1 VTTLEDAAEELVVR
15 LKGLDSEIE
24 ESQDEFEELRGRLE
38 EVTRDVEEEWAH
50 LAEVA
55 ESFLAKVQGEQ
66 EAMGTDVEAALQA
79 LGDAG
84 RVLKEHGAEAR
95 GEIAEA
101 RSSVDLLAQRA
112 TGLEPG
118 IESLVAEGNEASLA
132 DLAQRAEE
140 VERDLEQV
148 VADTRAYLQ
157 GNLVAALEEMADAV
171 RARCAAVRE
180 SLADRTAQALQV
192 AFEKWEERVD
202 QLEEYVATQ
211 AFVASHAHA
220 RTVVDRAM
228 EDCASACRTQLAA
241 LRTRADE
248 TAAPLAALAASLTA
262 GADALAQRGTD
273 LNAELTDLGASA
285 AAATAALD
293 AVRGVLAR
301 YTFAGA

>member
-118 IESLVAEGNEASLA
+118 IESLVADGNEASLA

-211 AFVASHAHA
+211 AFERVPDAVGGPADAGGRNRGAA
-220 RTVVDRAM
+220 RTTRRFTHGRGGRARAARHGPERRADGSRRVGRRRHGGAGRRARRAGALHVRGSLTWVDR
-228 EDCASACRTQLAA
+228 T
-241 LRTRADE
+241 T
-248 TAAPLAALAASLTA
+248 
-262 GADALAQRGTD
+262 
-273 LNAELTDLGASA
+273 
-285 AAATAALD
+285 
-293 AVRGVLAR
+293 
-301 YTFAGA
+301 